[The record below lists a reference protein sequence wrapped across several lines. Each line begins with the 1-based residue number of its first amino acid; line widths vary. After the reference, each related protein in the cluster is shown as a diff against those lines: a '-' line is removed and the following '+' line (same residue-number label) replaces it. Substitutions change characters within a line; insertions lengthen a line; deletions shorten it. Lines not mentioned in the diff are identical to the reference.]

1 MTPIRLE
8 PAVHGAQ
15 QTPTPWFQRSARWL
29 DVRLGRAA
37 TLEVAWWRAYWR
49 RLGALGVIVPADVQ
63 GFAAVAAA
71 AREDRLAV
79 VARLN
84 VGALDAATMSAN
96 PAWAARVNGRT
107 VSVPGGVAACVH
119 GAYGDQRLPALVT
132 EVIQTCVPT
141 ESWVSA
147 GAGWIH
153 RECASA
159 TPARPRSAGQ

>member
-1 MTPIRLE
+1 MTSIRLE

-49 RLGALGVIVPADVQ
+49 RLGALGVIIPADVQ
-63 GFAAVAAA
+63 GFAAIAAA

-96 PAWAARVNGRT
+96 PAWAARVDGRT
-107 VSVPGGVAACVH
+107 GI
-119 GAYGDQRLPALVT
+119 R
-132 EVIQTCVPT
+132 
-141 ESWVSA
+141 
-147 GAGWIH
+147 AGW
-153 RECASA
+153 RRGLRAWRA
-159 TPARPRSAGQ
+159 TVMNGCRLS